1 MSVETFSKS
10 LQGQTFRL
18 EVAHVGRPEV
28 VTPSPLV
35 GEPIQI
41 EASVLGFA
49 EETDVEFCIYEPFR
63 IHEDPIETLT
73 AKTAA
78 ETRVVAVEWTL
89 DYEAKKDDLSG
100 TRFVVIARC
109 GDFANVSEP
118 FEVLEPFEATLKDG
132 DGKPLVGAEAI
143 LRAAGRP
150 NIKVETDADGKITLE
165 VPPGDYVL
173 DLLEEEG

>member
-78 ETRVVAVEWTL
+78 ETRVVAICNAAEPESC
-89 DYEAKKDDLSG
+89 EASLRPDLFY
-100 TRFVVIARC
+100 RLAAMRI
-109 GDFANVSEP
+109 DLP
-118 FEVLEPFEATLKDG
+118 P
-132 DGKPLVGAEAI
+132 
-143 LRAAGRP
+143 LRARGE
-150 NIKVETDADGKITLE
+150 I
-165 VPPGDYVL
+165 
-173 DLLEEEG
+173 LL